1 VSFRIRVVYY
11 ILETKGCVRN
21 TQGPIQKKEKKKK
34 TEKEKE
40 KEKEKG
46 KNTLWT
52 LYFGLFSI
60 WSLYFEKFRFDP

>member
-21 TQGPIQKKEKKKK
+21 TQGPIQKKKKKK
-34 TEKEKE
+34 TE